1 MEETTRAKIKKSRR
15 VLATYDDTFR
25 GPDVA
30 RQERISGSE

>member
-1 MEETTRAKIKKSRR
+1 MRAKIKNSSRML
-15 VLATYDDTFR
+15 VTYDDTFR